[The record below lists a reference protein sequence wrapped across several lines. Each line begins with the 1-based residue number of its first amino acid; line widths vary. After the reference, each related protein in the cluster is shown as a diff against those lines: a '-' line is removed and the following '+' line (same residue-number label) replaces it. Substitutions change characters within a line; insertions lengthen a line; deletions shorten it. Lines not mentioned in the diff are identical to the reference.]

1 MGLDTG
7 LHGTTSSAKIKTADL
22 LGVKLFE
29 NKEIYSLKNLQ
40 PRIRYKRGLPLM
52 LDE

>member
-1 MGLDTG
+1 MGLDVG
-7 LHGTTSSAKIKTADL
+7 LHGATTSAKIKTADFL
-22 LGVKLFE
+22 DVKLFE
-29 NKEIYSLKNLQ
+29 NKEIHSLKNLQ